1 MTDFLSILDA
11 SNSITDSS
19 TGEITITVPNLQVTG
34 DFIINET
41 CKITSK
47 CNTVIEC
54 EVFKISSEF
63 VSLSNINFESTVR
76 ACDSNNFS
84 IKNCSIKKSQ
94 KLEGSLIIT
103 NCSNVTI
110 SYVTITE
117 SNKHSGIYL
126 NQGSIVEADN
136 LYLHDLDE
144 NLICCHS
151 GTVFTLKSSK
161 LERSQSH
168 GIFVTGNSTID
179 IQECYF
185 EDTFFPAINV
195 SDSNCHIKDNIFKL
209 MAQNVIV
216 VNNSAEFTIE
226 GNQITESEGS
236 GIQISNHSKGKVN
249 NNKIKEVCG
258 NGIFCE
264 DSEIECNNNE
274 ITDISY
280 PGIALIDKTVGSLF
294 GNEIRNIKFS
304 GICVRGAK
312 HVKIEGT
319 HISLTRES
327 GISISDTEECEVVGN
342 RIEKCDIA
350 SIECYNQSRVTICD
364 NDISD
369 IGKYGFL
376 AYTSG
381 YMKAENNRI
390 EEVGKAIVKLAYKGG
405 GEFINNRVVNCANQC
420 QCETSSPYFFS
431 GNGNLPGVTNIPE
444 KVSDTVRLDEPY
456 VDHNSLCLKCSK
468 KPRDYHLLE
477 CGHKVYCKDCA
488 ELALKNHENCPLC
501 RFPIVNVSSG
511 FGASNEDTC
520 IICCEKKSDCIILPC
535 GHMGCCSSCLAE
547 WFHNKPI
554 CPVCREEPCFYKKI
568 TNDM

>member
-1 MTDFLSILDA
+1 MVLINDSFQNTDQNALGVYKSTDFVVEKCTFKKICGTAIQICDQ
-11 SNSITDSS
+11 S
-19 TGEITITVPNLQVTG
+19 TGV
-34 DFIINET
+34 INENR
-41 CKITSK
+41 ISD
-47 CNTVIEC
+47 IEGNG
-54 EVFKISSEF
+54 VYS
-63 VSLSNINFESTVR
+63 
-76 ACDSNNFS
+76 
-84 IKNCSIKKSQ
+84 
-94 KLEGSLIIT
+94 
-103 NCSNVTI
+103 
-110 SYVTITE
+110 
-117 SNKHSGIYL
+117 
-126 NQGSIVEADN
+126 
-136 LYLHDLDE
+136 
-144 NLICCHS
+144 
-151 GTVFTLKSSK
+151 
-161 LERSQSH
+161 
-168 GIFVTGNSTID
+168 TGNSKI
-179 IQECYF
+179 EC
-185 EDTFFPAINV
+185 
-195 SDSNCHIKDNIFKL
+195 K
-209 MAQNVIV
+209 
-216 VNNSAEFTIE
+216 
-226 GNQITESEGS
+226 
-236 GIQISNHSKGKVN
+236 
-249 NNKIKEVCG
+249 NNKV
-258 NGIFCE
+258 
-264 DSEIECNNNE
+264 
-274 ITDISY
+274 TDISY
-280 PGIALIDKTVGSLF
+280 PAFALTNQTVGSLF

-350 SIECYNQSRVTICD
+350 SIEGYNQSRVTICD

-456 VDHNSLCLKCSK
+456 VDHNSLCLKCNK
-468 KPRDYHLLE
+468 KPRDYYLIE

-535 GHMGCCSSCLAE
+535 GHMGCCSSCLE
-547 WFHNKPI
+547 NWFKNKQCCPI
-554 CPVCREEPCFYKKI
+554 CRSEPSFFKKI
-568 TNDM
+568 INDI